1 MHATKYLVVLS
12 VFLLSAFLTSKDYSG
27 AHLRTSSQTTNFDAA
42 TPTFETIPFRYLAGN
57 SSTGN
62 GTEETPHDDHGTDDH
77 GTDDHPSTGH
87 SAGHPSLFE
96 ALSAIH
102 IEIGTYSVLVII
114 GFIIILKQIIETL
127 YAFTH
132 ESPFHGMVKKI
143 EEELMIVG
151 SSSFI
156 FKVVLNTTTFGKN
169 DWAYPLEFG
178 EVLIPLVAFSYCG
191 IGIFMIMCSF
201 KQCYTWSRA
210 HNLAVME
217 ILDDY
222 YTASKTWFFRLT
234 WKPMNI
240 SIEQME
246 FRIFHSI
253 FCNTFRI
260 QKDAFAFDEYVA
272 K

>member
-1 MHATKYLVVLS
+1 VVVLA
-12 VFLLSAFLTSKDYSG
+12 VFMLSAYLTSKEYSG
-27 AHLRTSSQTTNFDAA
+27 SHLRTNPLSFRVEAGTSTFDTN
-42 TPTFETIPFRYLAGN
+42 PTRYLAGD
-57 SSTGN
+57 SSTSN
-62 GTEETPHDDHGTDDH
+62 TTDTNYDDH

-114 GFIIILKQIIETL
+114 GFIILLKQIIETL

-156 FKVVLNTTTFGKN
+156 FKVVLNTTTFGRN
-169 DWAYPLEFG
+169 EWAYPLEFG

-222 YTASKTWFFRLT
+222 FTASKTWFFR
-234 WKPMNI
+234 
-240 SIEQME
+240 
-246 FRIFHSI
+246 
-253 FCNTFRI
+253 
-260 QKDAFAFDEYVA
+260 
-272 K
+272 

>member
-1 MHATKYLVVLS
+1 MFTTKYVVVLA
-12 VFLLSAFLTSKDYSG
+12 VFLLSAYLTSKEYSG
-27 AHLRTSSQTTNFDAA
+27 SHLRNNPLSFSVEAGSSTFDTN
-42 TPTFETIPFRYLAGN
+42 PTRYLAGD
-57 SSTGN
+57 SSTSN
-62 GTEETPHDDHGTDDH
+62 TTDATHDDH

-114 GFIIILKQIIETL
+114 GFIILLKQIIETL

-169 DWAYPLEFG
+169 EWAYPLEFG

-222 YTASKTWFFRLT
+222 FTASKTWFFRCVRLR
-234 WKPMNI
+234 
-240 SIEQME
+240 
-246 FRIFHSI
+246 F
-253 FCNTFRI
+253 
-260 QKDAFAFDEYVA
+260 
-272 K
+272 

>member
-1 MHATKYLVVLS
+1 MMFTTKYLVVLA
-12 VFLLSAFLTSKDYSG
+12 VFMVSAFITSKDYSG
-27 AHLRTSSQTTNFDAA
+27 SHLRTNAEPSHILFDTNPSRSLAGGSPASNTTDTTN
-42 TPTFETIPFRYLAGN
+42 
-57 SSTGN
+57 
-62 GTEETPHDDHGTDDH
+62 DDH

-222 YTASKTWFFRLT
+222 YTASKTWFFR
-234 WKPMNI
+234 
-240 SIEQME
+240 
-246 FRIFHSI
+246 
-253 FCNTFRI
+253 
-260 QKDAFAFDEYVA
+260 
-272 K
+272 